1 MPYNEKID
9 NLLNLSM
16 NSTPEEFARSEVLNV
31 GFDEAGNVW
40 EVIVKYAGSL
50 ESLRQKFPQIQS
62 QELLFQYAILRI
74 PKDLVDA
81 VANDVQ
87 ISYMEKPRSLFFA
100 GGTI

>member
-9 NLLNLSM
+9 NLLNLSI
-16 NSTPEEFARSEVLNV
+16 NSTPEEFAKSQVLNV
-31 GFDEAGNVW
+31 GFDERDNVW

-50 ESLRQKFPQIQS
+50 GTLREKFPQIQS

-74 PKDLVDA
+74 PQGLVDR

-87 ISYMEKPRSLFFA
+87 IAYMEKPRNMFFA
-100 GGTI
+100 GDTL